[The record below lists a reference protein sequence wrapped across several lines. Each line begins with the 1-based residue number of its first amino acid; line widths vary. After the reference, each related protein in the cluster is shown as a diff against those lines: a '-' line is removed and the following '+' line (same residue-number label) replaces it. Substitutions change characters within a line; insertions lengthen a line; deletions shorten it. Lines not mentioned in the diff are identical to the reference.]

1 MKTLI
6 ILTVLSLT
14 LLKELVTFRKPP
26 MKVIPKAGDDMNTGE
41 NRSMREKK
49 SRNRYSDAAMG
60 TSLRIFAV
68 PVIVLKAD
76 RRNLNLY
83 FF

>member
-14 LLKELVTFRKPP
+14 LLKELFTTFRKPP
-26 MKVIPKAGDDMNTGE
+26 MKVIPKAGDDMNTGK

-49 SRNRYSDAAMG
+49 SRNRNSDAAIG
-60 TSLRIFAV
+60 TSLRISAV
-68 PVIVLKAD
+68 L
-76 RRNLNLY
+76 
-83 FF
+83 

>member
-1 MKTLI
+1 
-6 ILTVLSLT
+6 
-14 LLKELVTFRKPP
+14 

-41 NRSMREKK
+41 NRSMRDKK
-49 SRNRYSDAAMG
+49 SRNRNSDAAIG
-60 TSLRIFAV
+60 TSLRISAV
-68 PVIVLKAD
+68 LVIVLKED